1 MDCYVKSSPLLNR
14 AKTRGGGLAQR
25 QVTLDD
31 DERARGEE
39 REENY
44 LWEREGEGN
53 TQIRP
58 LILLRYLI

>member
-1 MDCYVKSSPLLNR
+1 MKSSPLLNR

-44 LWEREGEGN
+44 LWEREREGRG
-53 TQIRP
+53 T
-58 LILLRYLI
+58 LRSGL

>member
-1 MDCYVKSSPLLNR
+1 VKSSPLLNR

-44 LWEREGEGN
+44 LGERERGQGEHSG
-53 TQIRP
+53 
-58 LILLRYLI
+58 L